1 MPMVTETIK
10 KAHDALNGT
19 YETYQEGLDA
29 AVAIFEEAVSQA
41 REQALD
47 GPEFEA
53 LVHDYAEVLADN
65 WQFGRLYESKAE
77 EYIALDLSLCEKLFG
92 PRDAR
97 TGKAHRLAGNFFVA
111 QDRFAEAAP
120 HFIES
125 AAVLKANYG
134 EYGSRAG
141 EDLSSAAYCYSE
153 QGLYQR
159 ALDLNL
165 LAYDLSLKYPGND
178 YIHPQP
184 LCFDISVLYRK
195 LGNEP
200 KCREFLDKYDEFEKQ
215 RKG

>member
-1 MPMVTETIK
+1 MTVKETIN

-19 YETYQEGLDA
+19 YETYKEGLDA
-29 AVAIFEEAVSQA
+29 AVGIFEDAVRQA
-41 REQALD
+41 QEQHLD
-47 GPEFEA
+47 GPDYQA
-53 LVHDYAEVLADN
+53 LVHDYADVLAEH
-65 WQFGRLYESKAE
+65 WQFGPLYVARAE
-77 EYIALDLSLCEKLFG
+77 EYIALDLSLCEKLYG
-92 PRDAR
+92 PRHER
-97 TGKAHRLAGNFFVA
+97 TGKAHRLAGNFYLSL
-111 QDRFAEAAP
+111 DRFAEAAP

-125 AAVLKANYG
+125 AAVLKALYG

-153 QGLYQR
+153 QGMYQR

-165 LAYDLSLKYPGND
+165 MAYDISLKYPGND

-200 KCREFLDKYDEFEKQ
+200 KCREFLDKYDEYEKQ